1 LGRACSTPPTPAP
14 RPKAPYGAKR
24 CSWPALKHYFVRAR
38 RQVTAPTRVLV
49 QAGINHPLI
58 SSLLGVQCRTR
69 PRFKWIFGC
78 DKEIYLGN
86 TNTRGEIRSTP
97 ATTASGQRNPPTM
110 PGTLEVWL
118 QPPNSHAP
126 THLRASEPRSKA
138 KFGLASTP
146 RAPHHLQLLGF
157 ITCRLQGLVTDRAC
171 QTEEKWTS
179 REGTQSNH
187 REGRTKRV
195 KMASVPAWAFVW
207 HPRRSLLRHLRR
219 RSLQCYL
226 TMSFSGQNGTGVMHA
241 ICLHAAGQKQRL
253 TWPDSWGG
261 AELKPT
267 ATSMTL
273 AECRQGC
280 LWRS

>member
-1 LGRACSTPPTPAP
+1 MGLDILLGRACSTPAP

-24 CSWPALKHYFVRAR
+24 WPWPALKHYFIRAR
-38 RQVTAPTRVLV
+38 RPCHSPYTTSSP
-49 QAGINHPLI
+49 GWNNHPLI

-78 DKEIYLGN
+78 DKEIYLGD

-97 ATTASGQRNPPTM
+97 ATTPFGQGNPPTM
-110 PGTLEVWL
+110 PRTLEAWL
-118 QPPNSHAP
+118 RPPNSHAP

-138 KFGLASTP
+138 KIGLASTP

-157 ITCRLQGLVTDRAC
+157 ITCRLQGPVTDRAC
-171 QTEEKWTS
+171 QTEEKGTS

-195 KMASVPAWAFVW
+195 KMASVPAWAFVR
-207 HPRRSLLRHLRR
+207 HPRRSLLRQLRR

-226 TMSFSGQNGTGVMHA
+226 TMSFSGAKWDWRHARHLPASCGAKAAIDLARFVGWSGT
-241 ICLHAAGQKQRL
+241 
-253 TWPDSWGG
+253 
-261 AELKPT
+261 
-267 ATSMTL
+267 
-273 AECRQGC
+273 
-280 LWRS
+280 

>member
-1 LGRACSTPPTPAP
+1 MDMPSIPAFLGSRYSCWAGLALRP
-14 RPKAPYGAKR
+14 RRLPQGPKAPYGAKR

-146 RAPHHLQLLGF
+146 RAPHHLQLLG
-157 ITCRLQGLVTDRAC
+157 
-171 QTEEKWTS
+171 
-179 REGTQSNH
+179 
-187 REGRTKRV
+187 
-195 KMASVPAWAFVW
+195 
-207 HPRRSLLRHLRR
+207 LRHLQIA
-219 RSLQCYL
+219 RS
-226 TMSFSGQNGTGVMHA
+226 G
-241 ICLHAAGQKQRL
+241 
-253 TWPDSWGG
+253 D
-261 AELKPT
+261 
-267 ATSMTL
+267 
-273 AECRQGC
+273 RQSVPNRGEMDQ
-280 LWRS
+280 